1 MLKNV
6 HTHTHT
12 DTPRHI
18 HTQTHTQ
25 RQNVAVD
32 EPEKK
37 REVIFKREK
46 MKLAPAFTTATIKPN
61 KGQRIKL
68 VLR

>member
-1 MLKNV
+1 MFT

-12 DTPRHI
+12 H
-18 HTQTHTQ
+18 

-61 KGQRIKL
+61 KGQRIKI

>member
-1 MLKNV
+1 MKLFTHTQT
-6 HTHTHT
+6 HTHTH
-12 DTPRHI
+12 R
-18 HTQTHTQ
+18 HTQ

-37 REVIFKREK
+37 EITFKREK
-46 MKLAPAFTTATIKPN
+46 MKLAPVFTTATIKPN
-61 KGQRIKL
+61 KGQRIKI

>member
-1 MLKNV
+1 MF
-6 HTHTHT
+6 THTHT

-37 REVIFKREK
+37 KRGYLQKRENEIGTC
-46 MKLAPAFTTATIKPN
+46 LHNSNN
-61 KGQRIKL
+61 KTKQRTED
-68 VLR
+68 